1 MRILLT
7 GASGF
12 VGSHLLHALQ
22 QNGYPVTVCTHRKHV
37 RFAIKTHTITVDF
50 MQLQR
55 AEDWVDHLEGIDVVI
70 NSVGIIAESRHQ
82 SFEALHHQS
91 PAALFH
97 ACETAH
103 VQRVIQISALGA
115 DQTAVT
121 PYHLSKKSAD
131 DVLRN
136 SSLNWFILRPSLI
149 YGKGGKSSAL
159 FQKLANLP
167 IIPLL
172 GEGQQ
177 MIQPVHISDVV
188 ATVLRCL
195 DVDVSGKQTIDV
207 VGEQAIS
214 YKNWLL
220 TLRQKKSKP
229 FFLKFP
235 APLIMRLS
243 QFGKIFKS
251 ALFNPDNLYMLQQ
264 NNVSDS
270 AKLTQFLGRKPLST
284 TQGEHLK

>member
-22 QNGYPVTVCTHRKHV
+22 KNSYSVTVCTHRKHV
-37 RFAIKTHTITVDF
+37 GLATKTHTITVDF

-55 AEDWVDHLEGIDVVI
+55 AEDWIAHLEGVDVVI
-70 NSVGIIAESRHQ
+70 NSVGIIAESSRQ
-82 SFEALHHQS
+82 SFEMLHHQS

-97 ACETAH
+97 ACEIAG

-115 DQTAVT
+115 DETAVT

-136 SSLNWFILRPSLI
+136 SSLDWFILRPSLI
-149 YGKGGKSSAL
+149 YGRGGKSSAL
-159 FQKLANLP
+159 FQKLSNLP

-172 GEGQQ
+172 DEGQQ

-195 DVDVSGKQTIDV
+195 DVDVTGKQTIDV
-207 VGEQAIS
+207 VGEKAVS
-214 YKNWLL
+214 YKDWLL

-229 FFLKFP
+229 FFLKIP
-235 APLIMRLS
+235 TPLIMRLS
-243 QFGKIFKS
+243 QFGRIFKS
-251 ALFNPDNLYMLQQ
+251 ALFNPDNIYMLQQ
-264 NNVSDS
+264 NNVADS
-270 AKLTQFLGRKPLST
+270 TKLTHFLGRKPLSNT
-284 TQGEHLK
+284 SGEHLK